1 MSTDRLRVQAFLERA
16 GRRRATLLA
25 LAGASAAVAGALA
38 LLGAGWLGLF
48 SWRAAML
55 GGAACIT
62 AGALDGLWRARRARP
77 RIAYDVE
84 RRAPA
89 CRNLLVTAAELMSVS
104 GPSDENAGSFDE
116 NAASSDGNA
125 GAAIRPA
132 STDRPDAPAP
142 TLPRRQRAK
151 PAIVR
156 LVESRA
162 AELIGGLDTT
172 TLFPLRRTAA
182 ALLVGLAIWGGLAA
196 VARARP
202 LDAAAPAPVP
212 APASRVADA
221 VPAIAAVE
229 IVVTPPAYTGQP
241 PSRLVDPTRLRV
253 VAGSRLEVDVQ
264 ATGSTV
270 MLSTLEGSRELLRQ
284 GERGFRTELIAEA
297 DGFLALEPRAG
308 ERAGRRRLIGLV
320 VVPDALPRVRL
331 TEPGLDLF
339 LPQPEVDIP
348 IVATAQDDF
357 GLETLRLTYTIVSG
371 SGETFE
377 FTEGELPAR
386 LTRDDDLSWS
396 AAANLA
402 PAALGL
408 SLGDMLVYRAV
419 ARDRRPGAP
428 EVESDA
434 FVVEIVAP
442 DAAIAG
448 GFALESDEPR
458 EALSQRMVIIK
469 TERLLA
475 AKQSMSV
482 EDYAYE
488 ALRIA
493 AEQRMVRAEFVF
505 MMGGEIQDE
514 VEEAEHEHEVASGRL
529 ELRGRQEMSRAVLL
543 MSQAAAQLTQADLE
557 AALPLEQAAL
567 EALQSAL
574 ARSRYILRTMSERES
589 IDLTRRLS
597 GTPGAARGA
606 RAAEEMVA
614 DPQLAGLRRL
624 LADIAA
630 VAAQG
635 EIDDDASGRLAE
647 LAEAVLR
654 LDPSSEVLQEAA
666 GDLAG
671 AADGAADAPERLAR
685 VVEALTARI
694 EAGLP
699 LAPAAGDADP
709 SLAGALADEL
719 NARGG
724 GR

>member
-1 MSTDRLRVQAFLERA
+1 MSADRLRLQAFLERA
-16 GRRRATLLA
+16 GRRRATVLA
-25 LAGASAAVAGALA
+25 LAGASAAVAAALA

-55 GGAACIT
+55 GGAACIA
-62 AGALDGLWRARRARP
+62 AGALDGLWQARRTRP

-104 GPSDENAGSFDE
+104 DP
-116 NAASSDGNA
+116 
-125 GAAIRPA
+125 
-132 STDRPDAPAP
+132 PAP
-142 TLPRRQRAK
+142 TFSRRPRPK

-162 AELIGGLDTT
+162 AELVGALDAAS
-172 TLFPLRRTAA
+172 LFPLHRTAA

-202 LDAAAPAPVP
+202 LDAAAPVP
-212 APASRVADA
+212 APAAPVADTVA
-221 VPAIAAVE
+221 TIAAVE

-241 PSRLVDPTRLRV
+241 PSRLVDPARLRV

-270 MLSTLEGSRELLRQ
+270 LLSTLEGSRELQRQ
-284 GERGFRTELIAEA
+284 GDRSFRTELTAEA

-339 LPQPEVDIP
+339 LPRPEVDIP

-357 GLETLRLTYTIVSG
+357 GLATLRLTYTIVSG

-386 LTRDDDLSWS
+386 LTRDDDDRSWS
-396 AAANLA
+396 AAADLA

-408 SLGDMLVYRAV
+408 SLGDMVVYRAV

-493 AEQRMVRAEFVF
+493 AEQRMVRAELVF

-543 MSQAAAQLTQADLE
+543 MSQAVAQLTQADLE

-606 RAAEEMVA
+606 RAEEETLA

-624 LADIAA
+624 LAEIAA
-630 VAAQG
+630 VAAAG
-635 EIDDDASGRLAE
+635 EIDDDARDRLAA

-666 GDLAG
+666 ADLAG
-671 AADGAADAPERLAR
+671 AAEGAADAAERLAR

-694 EAGLP
+694 EARLP

>member
-1 MSTDRLRVQAFLERA
+1 MSADRRLVQAFLERA
-16 GRRRATLLA
+16 RSRRAALLA
-25 LAGASAAVAGALA
+25 LAGASAAVTAALA

-55 GGAACIT
+55 GGAACIA
-62 AGALDGLWRARRARP
+62 AGALDGLWRARRARA

-89 CRNLLVTAAELMSVS
+89 CRNLLVTAAELI
-104 GPSDENAGSFDE
+104 
-116 NAASSDGNA
+116 AAAEPFDGNA
-125 GAAIRPA
+125 GSAIRSA
-132 STDRPDAPAP
+132 STDQPAFP
-142 TLPRRQRAK
+142 GQPLSGRRWPK
-151 PAIVR
+151 PGIVR

-162 AELIGGLDTT
+162 AELVGGLDAAS
-172 TLFPLRRTAA
+172 LFPLHRTAA

-202 LDAAAPAPVP
+202 LEADAPAP
-212 APASRVADA
+212 APTAPVAA
-221 VPAIAAVE
+221 TVPAIDNVE
-229 IVVTPPAYTGQP
+229 VVVTPPAHTGQP
-241 PSRLVDPTRLRV
+241 PSRLVDPARLRV
-253 VAGSRLEVDVQ
+253 VAGSRLELVVR
-264 ATGSTV
+264 ATGNSV
-270 MLSTLEGSRELLRQ
+270 LLSTLEGSRELPRQ
-284 GERGFRTELIAEA
+284 GDGGFRTEIVAEA

-320 VVPDALPRVRL
+320 VAPDALPRVRL
-331 TEPGLDLF
+331 IEPGLDLF
-339 LPQPEVDIP
+339 LPQPEVAIP

-357 GLETLRLTYTIVSG
+357 GLEALRLTYTIVSG

-386 LTRDDDLSWS
+386 LTRDDDRSWS
-396 AAANLA
+396 AAAELS
-402 PAALGL
+402 PAVLGL
-408 SLGDMLVYRAV
+408 SLGDMVVYRAV

-448 GFALESDEPR
+448 GFSLESDEQR
-458 EALSQRMVIIK
+458 EGLSQRMVIIK

-475 AKQSMSV
+475 DKQSMRV

-493 AEQRMVRAEFVF
+493 AEQRMVRAELVF

-543 MSQAAAQLTQADLE
+543 MSQAAARLTQADLE

-574 ARSRYILRTMSERES
+574 ARSRYILRTLSERES
-589 IDLTRRLS
+589 IDLARRLS

-606 RAAEEMVA
+606 RAAEEMEA

-624 LADIAA
+624 LADVAA
-630 VAAQG
+630 VAAPGQ
-635 EIDDDASGRLAE
+635 IDDDARDRLAE

-666 GDLAG
+666 ANLAG
-671 AADGAADAPERLAR
+671 AAEGAADAPERLAR
-685 VVEALTARI
+685 VVEALTAHI
-694 EAGLP
+694 EARLP